1 MALRRV
7 FGVVRAGAGWVR
19 LVLYN
24 FALPTLTLA
33 FLAGVVVTAGSR
45 LVAARMINVNTGR
58 LRLSTAFGGEMP
70 IEGDMTVQQ
79 RMAMTFVPSAI
90 ACAVGLVLLL
100 PFLID
105 LTLLGV
111 PIVTAFGWITGEAP
125 RSASDS
131 ALGQLLAWYE
141 PEELFALWVG
151 FSCWYCCAPKAAEVR
166 DARSALRRRRRK
178 RAAAAVA
185 TLGVV
190 YAVAR
195 IFEIFDEAMMWL
207 GANLF
212 IASGLASVVLLTA
225 SVRLVLR
232 ALI

>member
-1 MALRRV
+1 M
-7 FGVVRAGAGWVR
+7 
-19 LVLYN
+19 LYN

-33 FLAGVVVTAGSR
+33 FLPGVVVTAGSR
-45 LVAARMINVNTGR
+45 LVTARTLNVKTAR
-58 LRLSTAFGGEMP
+58 LRLSAVFGGDMPVEGEMAA
-70 IEGDMTVQQ
+70 QQ
-79 RMAMTFVPSAI
+79 RVAMAFVPSAV

-111 PIVTAFGWITGEAP
+111 PVVTSFGWITGEAP
-125 RSASDS
+125 RSATDS

-141 PEELFALWVG
+141 PGELVAMWVG

-195 IFEIFDEAMMWL
+195 IFVIFDEAMMWL

-232 ALI
+232 ALV